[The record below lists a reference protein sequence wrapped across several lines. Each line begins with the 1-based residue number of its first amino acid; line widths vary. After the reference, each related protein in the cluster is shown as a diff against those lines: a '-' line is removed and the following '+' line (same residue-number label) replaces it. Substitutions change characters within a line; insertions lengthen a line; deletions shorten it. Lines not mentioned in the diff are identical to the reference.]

1 MGNSINERNMN
12 TTKISIAKN
21 FSEAPAGRYLSDG
34 PFSGEK
40 FRNEVLFPALREFD
54 LVELDLDGTLG
65 YGSSF
70 LEEAFGGLIRECGMT
85 LEQINKKLV
94 ITSSRRLYLK
104 RTKQYMI
111 DAENRRH
118 GK

>member
-1 MGNSINERNMN
+1 MGNSINEHNMN

-40 FRNEVLFPALREFD
+40 FRDEVLFPAFSEFD
-54 LVELDLDGTLG
+54 LVEVDLDGTLG

-70 LEEAFGGLIRECGMT
+70 LEEVFGGLIRERGMT

-94 ITSSRRLYLK
+94 IFSSRRLYLA